1 MLWDDIRSVDYL
13 ASRPEVDAAR
23 IGCVGLSVGGYRS
36 FMLGALDPRI
46 KAAVDVG
53 WMTSLATQIKSKVVH
68 TIGLTFHVPGLYRW
82 VDLPDL
88 SALIAPRALMTIIG
102 SRDPLF
108 AQEGVQAAF
117 EKIGRCY
124 EKARSGERQRCITYD
139 GPHEFNPAMQAEAWK
154 WLARWV

>member
-1 MLWDDIRSVDYL
+1 
-13 ASRPEVDAAR
+13 
-23 IGCVGLSVGGYRS
+23 
-36 FMLGALDPRI
+36 
-46 KAAVDVG
+46 
-53 WMTSLATQIKSKVVH
+53 
-68 TIGLTFHVPGLYRW
+68 

-108 AQEGVQAAF
+108 AQEGVQAPLKKSGAVTKRPGPGSARGAF
-117 EKIGRCY
+117 
-124 EKARSGERQRCITYD
+124 TYD